1 VPAEVTVAELAA
13 ILADDPSTPLID
25 VRNPEEYA
33 AGRVPGAVLV
43 PMHTVPVRLQE
54 IPTDRPVYL
63 VCAVGGRSGQV
74 AAWLEPQGY
83 DVVNVLGGTQAWAM
97 SGYPLE
103 A

>member
-1 VPAEVTVAELAA
+1 MPAEVTVAELAA
-13 ILADDPSTPLID
+13 ILAADAATPVVD
-25 VRNPEEYA
+25 VRNPDEYA
-33 AGRVPGAVLV
+33 AGHVPGAVLV
-43 PMHTVPVRLQE
+43 PMHTVPVRLQD
-54 IPTDRPVYL
+54 IPSDRTVYL

-103 A
+103 G

>member
-1 VPAEVTVAELAA
+1 MPAEVTVAELAA
-13 ILADDPSTPLID
+13 ILSADPSTPVVD

-33 AGRVPGAVLV
+33 AGHVPGAVLI
-43 PMHTVPVRLQE
+43 PMHTVPVRLQD
-54 IPTDRPVYL
+54 IPSDRTVYL

-97 SGYPLE
+97 SGHPLE

>member
-1 VPAEVTVAELAA
+1 MPAEVSVAELAA
-13 ILADDPSTPLID
+13 ILDADPTIPLID

-43 PMHTVPVRLQE
+43 PMHTVPVRLQD
-54 IPTDRPVYL
+54 IPSDRTVYV

-83 DVVNVLGGTQAWAM
+83 DVVNVAGGTQAWVM
-97 SGYPLE
+97 SGYPVE
-103 A
+103 S

>member
-1 VPAEVTVAELAA
+1 MPAEVTVAELAA
-13 ILADDPSTPLID
+13 ILAADPSTTVID

-33 AGRVPGAVLV
+33 AGHVPGAVLV
-43 PMHTVPVRLQE
+43 PMHTVPVRLQD
-54 IPTDRPVYL
+54 IPSDRTVYL

-83 DVVNVLGGTQAWAM
+83 DVVNVLGGTQAWAFA
-97 SGYPLE
+97 GHPLE

>member
-1 VPAEVTVAELAA
+1 MPAEVTVAELAA

-54 IPTDRPVYL
+54 IPADRTVYV

-97 SGYPLE
+97 SGLPLE